1 MAQVWLSRGGAQG
14 EYEEFLVENGFTG
27 GGWRSI
33 PDLTPC
39 AEYQQIF
46 EAVQGANPESK
57 MRAIGNWAGQLWILR
72 VSMNIG
78 DFVLM
83 PRKGQAAVAVGRITG
98 DYQYLGAN
106 KIGFRHVRPVEW
118 LKTEV
123 PKTNFGADIQRT
135 FGALMTMCEIRR
147 SEIEARTTAVS
158 LGQVDPLMDSPDEIE
173 GPGNSVS
180 PVEVEVESNVAND
193 AQLSI
198 QELIRHRFP
207 GHELSNLVAAVLEAN
222 GYQTEVS
229 PPGPDGG
236 VDVLAARG
244 DLGFEGPRI
253 AVQVK
258 NTISAQGVPQINELV
273 GAKTAFGADRA
284 LYVSWSGF
292 TSQAT
297 SLARSNW
304 FEIRLWNADVLV
316 EQVTAVYDLLDAE
329 IRAKLPLRQVWIS
342 AVEEAE

>member
-1 MAQVWLSRGGAQG
+1 MAKVLLSRGGASG
-14 EYEEFLVENGFTG
+14 EYEEFLISNSYTG
-27 GGWRSI
+27 GGWRSVQ
-33 PDLTPC
+33 DLSSCTD
-39 AEYQQIF
+39 YQEIF
-46 EAVQGANPESK
+46 DSVQVANPDAK
-57 MRAIGNWAGQLWILR
+57 IRAIGNWSGQLWLLR
-72 VSMNIG
+72 LSMSVG
-78 DFVLM
+78 DLVLM
-83 PRKGQAAVAVGRITG
+83 PRKGQGTIAVGRITG
-98 DYQYLGAN
+98 DYKYLPAN
-106 KIGFRHVRPVEW
+106 EPGFRHVRPVEW
-118 LKTEV
+118 INPEV
-123 PKTNFGADIQRT
+123 PKTNFGADIQRSI
-135 FGALMTMCEIRR
+135 GAFMTMCEIRR
-147 SEIEARTTAVS
+147 TEIVSRVEAIAS
-158 LGQVDPLMDSPDEIE
+158 GKVDPLMDSPDERE
-173 GPGNSVS
+173 PAVTTGGLDDP
-180 PVEVEVESNVAND
+180 EAESNVAND

-273 GAKTAFGADRA
+273 GAKTAFGADKA

-292 TSQAT
+292 TSQAA
-297 SLARSNW
+297 SLARNNW
-304 FEIRLWNADVLV
+304 FEIRLWNADDLV
-316 EQVTAVYDLLDAE
+316 QQVTAVYDQLDAE

-342 AVEEAE
+342 AVEDSE